1 MAAPPP
7 GHVGGALWRH
17 PSARIGG
24 TLLAALALLALFAPW
39 IAPFDPLA
47 VDTTR
52 RLLPPSGV
60 HWLGTDELGRDV
72 FSRVAHGAQWFFG
85 IGVAA
90 LLASAVPGI
99 ALGLAAGIGP
109 RWLDL
114 LISGLTDVLLSF
126 PYVLLVLAVVAILG
140 PSLQTAIIAVSIGGI
155 PGYVRL
161 VRGEVLSLR
170 QSEYVEALVGLGASR
185 RQVAMRA
192 LLPNIASPVVV
203 YGSFV
208 APLAVLAAAALSF
221 LGLGVQ
227 PPAPEWGAMLVN
239 ARHLLRTAWWAAAA
253 PGVAIFVAIFATN
266 LMGNALRDVL
276 DPRSRRAA

>member
-1 MAAPPP
+1 MMERATWQ
-7 GHVGGALWRH
+7 ALARH

-24 TLLAALALLALFAPW
+24 TLLLMLALLALGAPW
-39 IAPFDPLA
+39 IAGWDPLA

-52 RLLPPSGV
+52 RLLPPQAA

-72 FSRVAHGAQWFFG
+72 FSRVAWGARWFFG
-85 IGVAA
+85 IGAAA

-109 RWLDL
+109 RGLDL
-114 LISGLTDVLLSF
+114 AISGLTDVLLSF

-140 PSLQTAIIAVSIGGI
+140 PSLETAILAVAIGGI

-161 VRGEVLSLR
+161 VRGEVLALR
-170 QSEYVEALVGLGASR
+170 AADHVEALVALGASR
-185 RQVAMRA
+185 WQVARRA

-203 YGSFV
+203 YASFV

-227 PPAPEWGAMLVN
+227 APAPEWGAMLVN
-239 ARHLLRTAWWAAAA
+239 ARHLLRSAWWAAAA
-253 PGVAIFVAIFATN
+253 PGAAIFIAIFASN
-266 LMGNALRDVL
+266 LLGNALRDVL
-276 DPRSRRAA
+276 DPRSRRGA